1 MVSDQD
7 YLEANQRAAADHG
20 PRATSARY
28 DRRIGRIL
36 VELDTGYAIAF
47 SPRQAQ
53 GLEDAKP
60 SCLDEIEVSPSGLGL
75 HFPKLDADLYV
86 PSILQGIFGSKNW
99 MAATMG
105 AKGGAKKST
114 AKTSAARENGKKG
127 GRPRAHTGVTSP

>member
-1 MVSDQD
+1 MVSNQD
-7 YLEANQRAAADHG
+7 FIEANQRATADHG

-47 SPRQAQ
+47 SPRLAQ

-60 SCLDEIEVSPSGLGL
+60 THLDEIEVSPSGLGL
-75 HFPKLDADLYV
+75 YFPKLDADLYV

-99 MAATMG
+99 IAATMG
-105 AKGGAKKST
+105 AKGGSQKST

-127 GRPRAHTGVTSP
+127 GRPRVHSGATPS